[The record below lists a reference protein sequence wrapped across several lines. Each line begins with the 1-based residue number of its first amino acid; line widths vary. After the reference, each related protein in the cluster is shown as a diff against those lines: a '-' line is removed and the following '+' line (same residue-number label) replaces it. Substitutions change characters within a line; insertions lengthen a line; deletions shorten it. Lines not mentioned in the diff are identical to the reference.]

1 MLLAW
6 LVLATGLTISAVA
19 IYYSIVGLAT
29 IFSAA
34 IIPIMIM
41 GGSLEVG
48 KLVTAVWLHRHWH
61 VAPKALRTYLS
72 ISVIILMLITSL
84 GIFGFLSRA
93 HSDQTLVTGDV
104 QSKISIYDEKIKVS
118 KDNIEANRKALK
130 QMDEAVDQ
138 LMSRSDSEK
147 GAERSVQLRR
157 QQGPE
162 RQRLLKEIEVEQKK
176 ITQLNEERAPIAAE
190 VRKVEAEVG
199 PIKYVAQ
206 FIYGE
211 TDQALLEKAVVWM
224 IIIIIIV
231 FDPLAVLLLIASQM
245 TFAWY
250 KEQKNKVDNAVVNNT
265 TPEVEPIKKEE
276 QQPAPHH
283 PDTHP
288 YLNEGFKYPNG
299 WMFHSPMVHSAEPI
313 VEPLPIVEETIPP
326 KVEAHTEPIAVPEPP
341 LPVEPEPEVK
351 KKKYM
356 IKDSFNNLLKKVKKQ

>member
-48 KLVTAVWLHRHWH
+48 KLVTAVWLHRYWYE
-61 VAPKALRTYLS
+61 APKTLRAYLC
-72 ISVIILMLITSL
+72 VAVVILMLITSL

-93 HSDQTLVTGDV
+93 HSDQNLVSGEV
-104 QSKISIYDEKIKVS
+104 QSKIALYDEKIRIS
-118 KDNIEANRKALK
+118 KDNIDANRRALK
-130 QMDEAVDQ
+130 QLDEAVDQ
-138 LMSRSDSEK
+138 VMGRSTTET
-147 GAERSVQLRR
+147 GAERAVQIRR

-162 RQRLLKEIEVEQKK
+162 RQRLLREIETEQKK
-176 ITQLNEERAPIAAE
+176 ISKLNEERAPIAAE

-211 TDQALLEKAVVWM
+211 TDQGLLEKAVVWM

-245 TFAWY
+245 TFAWQR
-250 KEQKNKVDNAVVNNT
+250 KLKSIPVQETAPAIE
-265 TPEVEPIKKEE
+265 TPPIQNSEPEKPVEPVIEKSILE
-276 QQPAPHH
+276 Q
-283 PDTHP
+283 HP
-288 YLNEGFKYPNG
+288 YLNKGFKYPEG
-299 WMFHSPMVHSAEPI
+299 WRH
-313 VEPLPIVEETIPP
+313 EPLVYKPEQEEQPA
-326 KVEAHTEPIAVPEPP
+326 AHTEPITVPEPP
-341 LPVEPEPEVK
+341 VPAEPELVEEEVK